1 MRAAVLGGAGGRL
14 AVEELADPRPQH
26 GEVLIEVAAC
36 GVCRTDLHVLHGE
49 VPFPTPCVLGHEVS
63 GVVLETGAGVVG
75 LEPGTR
81 VVSCFIMPC
90 GSCRHCVRGH
100 EDLCESFF
108 SHNRLNGTLYD
119 GTSRL
124 SRPDGSSVAMYSM
137 GGLAEMAVA
146 PATSVFALPEGLD
159 LHRAAIL
166 GCSQFTALGAVRN
179 GAELRP
185 GETVAVVATGGVG
198 LNIVQMARV
207 FGASRIIAL
216 DMGEDRLALARRFGA
231 TDTVDVTATDPVQ
244 AVRDLTGG
252 RGVDVA
258 FEALGRPETVETAI
272 HLTDDGGRV
281 VLVGIAPV
289 GTTAPMDITRVVRR
303 KLQIRGSYGGRAR
316 TDMPF
321 LLDLAARGLIE
332 VEDTVTR
339 EFRLDDADAAYRAL
353 EQGEIVG
360 RAVVRL
366 R

>member
-1 MRAAVLGGAGGRL
+1 MKAAVLSEIGGPL
-14 AVEELADPRPQH
+14 VVEDLVDPRPGY

-49 VPFPTPCVLGHEVS
+49 VPFPVPCVLGHEVS
-63 GVVLETGAGVVG
+63 GTVRDIGPGVEDLTVG
-75 LEPGTR
+75 SR

-100 EDLCESFF
+100 EDLCERFF
-108 SHNRLNGTLYD
+108 AHNRLNGTLYD

-124 SRPDGSSVAMYSM
+124 ARPDGQAVAMYSM
-137 GGLAEMAVA
+137 GGLAELCVA
-146 PATSVFALPEGLD
+146 PASSVFALPDAIPLEQ
-159 LHRAAIL
+159 AAVL

-179 GAELRP
+179 AADLRV

-198 LNIVQMARV
+198 LNIVQMARA

-216 DMGEDRLALARRFGA
+216 DVTDEKLALAARFGA
-231 TDTVDVTATDPVQ
+231 TDTVNVSGTDPIE

-272 HLTDDGGRV
+272 QITDDGGRV

-289 GTTAPMDITRVVRR
+289 GQTAPMDITRVVRR
-303 KLQIRGSYGGRAR
+303 KLRIHGSYGGRAR
-316 TDMPF
+316 TDMPL
-321 LLDLAARGLIE
+321 LLDLVASGRIE
-332 VEDTVTR
+332 VADTVSRTF
-339 EFRLDDADAAYRAL
+339 ELEDADAAYRAL
-353 EQGEIVG
+353 DAGDILG
-360 RAVVRL
+360 RAIVRM
-366 R
+366 